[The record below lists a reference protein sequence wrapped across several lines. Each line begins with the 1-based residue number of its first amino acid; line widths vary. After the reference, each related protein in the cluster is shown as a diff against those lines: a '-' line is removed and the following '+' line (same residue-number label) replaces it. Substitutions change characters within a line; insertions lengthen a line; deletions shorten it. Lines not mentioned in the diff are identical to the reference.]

1 MSLNTA
7 HAPGG
12 VLIFNGEI
20 ILLYVDGVDL
30 TFEGQDARGFA
41 GTKKGRLYLTT
52 HRMVFTN
59 KNTKDALLSFSFP
72 FFTVSNLELEQP
84 IFGANF
90 IKGKVKAEV
99 NGNWTGQCTFKLK
112 FMKGG
117 AIEFGQAMIEAGK
130 CASRFMT
137 TDPPPYCA
145 PTGPYT
151 SPPPPAYMPP
161 HNAQYGFNVPYNVF
175 PDAPPVRRRQAAVL
189 EMICAVSYSVCTE
202 LQRGRCTCRKTEVP
216 SMHCDGSGVANTVFM
231 SDMPPPYPGVNSPA
245 QYPGAGG
252 YPNPQSQPGA
262 APMGGQNPYNGAA
275 PAPGFYAGVA
285 PPGYPG
291 GQQQPAMAPGYP
303 APAGYPSLADAKAAE
318 AAQSAYYNPAN
329 PNFAYTPSAPPGAFY
344 QAGDPAAP
352 QGPPPPYAEHSKKNN

>member
-20 ILLYVDGVDL
+20 ILLFVDGVDL

-84 IFGANF
+84 IFGANY

-151 SPPPPAYMPP
+151 MPPPPAYMPP

-175 PDAPPVRRRQAAVL
+175 PDAPP
-189 EMICAVSYSVCTE
+189 
-202 LQRGRCTCRKTEVP
+202 
-216 SMHCDGSGVANTVFM
+216 ANTVFM

-262 APMGGQNPYNGAA
+262 APAGGQNLYNGTA
-275 PAPGFYAGVA
+275 PAPGFYAGAA